1 MIKAITVTN
10 HNRESITLD
19 LYHPEQSGINVQN
32 IEGLGPTNATI
43 NSTEVATIDGGIF
56 TSARQEQRNI
66 VFTFGMMFDP
76 IIEDSRLKIYKFFP
90 VKKLIHLEFETDRR
104 HVETEGYVESNEPD
118 IFSENETAQV
128 SIICPDPFFYGLGIE
143 EQAFSGV
150 QPRFTFPFCNNSLME
165 KQLIFGEIRLDTRT
179 VLVYSG
185 DSDTG
190 VLITIHA
197 YNVATGIT
205 IWNNDTREHISIDTD
220 KIKSLTGV
228 TFDQGDDIIISTVKG
243 NKYVQLLHNGQ
254 YTNIIS
260 AINKDADWFQL
271 TNGDNV
277 FTFTATKGEKD
288 LLVTF
293 RYRNAYGGI

>member
-1 MIKAITVTN
+1 MIKSIKVTN
-10 HNRESITLD
+10 HNHESLTLD
-19 LYHPEQSGINVQN
+19 LFHPELSGIIVQN
-32 IEGLGPTNATI
+32 IDGLGPTNADI

-66 VFTFGMMFDP
+66 VFTFAMMFNP

-90 VKKLIHLEFETDRR
+90 VKKLIYLEFQTDRR
-104 HVETEGYVESNEPD
+104 HVETEGYVESNVPN
-118 IFSENETAQV
+118 IFSKEETAQV

-143 EQAFSGV
+143 EQAFSGI
-150 QPRFTFPFCNNSLME
+150 QPRFEFPFSNESLAKPLTE
-165 KQLIFGEIRLDTRT
+165 FGEIRLDTRT
-179 VLVYSG
+179 VLQYSG

-197 YNVATGIT
+197 YNVASGIT
-205 IWNNDTREHISIDTD
+205 IWNNDTREHITIDTS
-220 KIKSLTGV
+220 KIEALTGV
-228 TFDQGDDIIISTVKG
+228 LYGQGDDIIISTVKG
-243 NKYVQLLHNGQ
+243 NKYVQLLHNGV

-277 FTFTATKGEKD
+277 FTFTAVEGENE
-288 LLVTF
+288 LLMTF
-293 RYRNAYGGI
+293 RYRNAYAGI

>member
-10 HNRESITLD
+10 HNNESLTID
-19 LYHPEQSGINVQN
+19 LYHPELSGINIKN
-32 IEGLGPTNATI
+32 IEGLGPTNASI

-66 VFTFGMMFDP
+66 VITAGMMP
-76 IIEDSRLKIYKFFP
+76 VPLIEDSRLKMYKFFP

-104 HVETEGYVESNEPD
+104 HVETDGYVESNVPD
-118 IFSENETAQV
+118 IFSQDETAQI

-150 QPRFTFPFCNNSLME
+150 QPRFEFPFSNESLTE
-165 KQLIFGEIRLDTRT
+165 PLLEFGEIRLDTRT
-179 VLVYSG
+179 VLQYSG

-197 YNVATGIT
+197 YNTASGIT
-205 IWNNDTREHISIDTD
+205 IWNNDTREHISIDTA
-220 KIKSLTGV
+220 KIESLTGYK
-228 TFDQGDDIIISTVKG
+228 FGQGDDILISTVKG
-243 NKYVQLLHNGQ
+243 SKYVQYLHNGK
-254 YTNIIS
+254 YMNIIS

-277 FTFTATKGEKD
+277 FTFTASQGENE

>member
-10 HNRESITLD
+10 HNHETLTLD
-19 LYHPEQSGINVQN
+19 LFHPELSGINVQK
-32 IEGLGPTNATI
+32 IEGLGPTNAAI

-66 VFTFGMMFDP
+66 VFTLGMMFIP
-76 IIEDSRLKIYKFFP
+76 RIEDSRLKIYKFFP
-90 VKKLIHLEFETDRR
+90 VKKLIHLEFETDNR
-104 HVETEGYVESNEPD
+104 HVETEGYVESNIPD
-118 IFSENETAQV
+118 IFSQNESAQV

-150 QPRFTFPFCNNSLME
+150 QPRFEFPFSNESLTQPLLE
-165 KQLIFGEIRLDTRT
+165 LGEIRLDTRT
-179 VLVYSG
+179 VLQYSG

-197 YNVATGIT
+197 YNVANGIT
-205 IWNNDTREHISIDTD
+205 IWNNDTREHIAIDTA
-220 KIKSLTGV
+220 KIKSLTGYQ
-228 TFDQGDDIIISTVKG
+228 FDQGDDILISTVKG
-243 NKYVQLLHNGQ
+243 NKYVQYLHNGK
-254 YTNIIS
+254 YTNVIS

-277 FTFTATKGEKD
+277 FTFTATEGENE

-293 RYRNAYGGI
+293 RYRNAYVGI

>member
-10 HNRESITLD
+10 HNRESLSFD
-19 LYHPEQSGINVQN
+19 LYHPELSGLNIQN
-32 IEGLGPTNATI
+32 IEGLGPTNANI

-66 VFTFGMMFDP
+66 VFTFAMMFDP
-76 IIEDSRLKIYKFFP
+76 LVEDARLKLYKFFP
-90 VKKLIHLEFETDRR
+90 VKKKIHLEFQTDRR
-104 HVETEGYVESNEPD
+104 HVETEGYVESNVPN
-118 IFSENETAQV
+118 IFSQEETAQV

-150 QPRFTFPFCNNSLME
+150 QGRFEFPFSNESLTE
-165 KQLIFGEIRLDTRT
+165 PLLEFGEIRLDTRT
-179 VLVYSG
+179 VLQYSG
-185 DSDTG
+185 DTDTG

-197 YNVATGIT
+197 YNVAQGIT
-205 IWNNDTREHISIDTD
+205 IWNNDTREHVSIDTE
-220 KIKSLTGV
+220 KIKDLTNV
-228 TFDQGDDIIISTVKG
+228 TFGQGDDILISTVKG

-277 FTFTATKGEKD
+277 FTFTASKGEND